1 MNFDFYIPSNES
13 EHNEFRKVAETYF
26 NNYIVNWC
34 NRNHIDAPSREQMIR
49 VLSDYSVFFFDSLM
63 HDIADSE
70 PLDNDLKN

>member
-1 MNFDFYIPSNES
+1 MNFDSYIPSTDAEN
-13 EHNEFRKVAETYF
+13 NEFRKVAETYF

-34 NRNHIDAPSREQMIR
+34 NRNNVDDASRERMIR

-63 HDIADSE
+63 HDMADAE

>member
-1 MNFDFYIPSNES
+1 MNFDSYTPSS
-13 EHNEFRKVAETYF
+13 ETENHEFRKVAETYF

-34 NRNHIDAPSREQMIR
+34 NRNHVDASSREHMIR

-63 HDIADSE
+63 HDIADAE